1 MTEINVIKFL
11 LDEVEQEQ
19 VLLDKYKVDYAK
31 AEKEAQQ
38 AIKDGKLRAYAWEYL
53 NWKGRYPKKSII
65 TANMRKI
72 RLLSMKIIKEAEVF
86 Q

>member
-1 MTEINVIKFL
+1 MIKIDIIKFL

-19 VLLDKYKVDYAK
+19 ALFDKYKSDCVK
-31 AEKEAQQ
+31 AEKEAGQ
-38 AIKDGKLRAYAWEYL
+38 AIKDGKMSAQAWEYFE
-53 NWKGRYPKKSII
+53 WKGRYPKKSII

-72 RLLSMKIIKEAEVF
+72 RLLSLKIIKEAEAF